1 MTVNFTIVLYFHLI
15 FKGIETDNFL
25 VTTEYFRNKMYQI
38 QIGTGNVSRIPLAHV
53 IKCGEIDIN
62 PLTKTLY
69 WSINYG
75 KVIMKAQ
82 VDGSK
87 EEVFKTFSSGT
98 IYILSLI
105 LCQYLKQD

>member
-1 MTVNFTIVLYFHLI
+1 VTI
-15 FKGIETDNFL
+15 DNIQD
-25 VTTEYFRNKMYQI
+25 KMYQI
-38 QIGTGNVSRIPLAHV
+38 QIGTGNVSRIPLAHLYSA
-53 IKCGEIDIN
+53 GGLDIN

-69 WSINYG
+69 WSNNDG

-87 EEVFKTFSSGT
+87 EEVFKTLSSGT

-105 LCQYLKQD
+105 LCKYLKQD

>member
-1 MTVNFTIVLYFHLI
+1 
-15 FKGIETDNFL
+15 
-25 VTTEYFRNKMYQI
+25 MYQI
-38 QIGTGNVSRIPLAHV
+38 QIVTGDVRSIPLAN
-53 IKCGEIDIN
+53 IDRGAALDIN

-69 WSINYG
+69 WTNNDQ

-87 EEVFKTFSSGT
+87 EEVFKTLSLGT

-105 LCQYLKQD
+105 LFQYLKQD